1 MDGQKLLIDRSQV
14 DQLGQGS
21 PLGNLPVEPRL
32 AMPEMFERVAQRV
45 ADRPDDAV
53 DTSWRTLASCRDTD
67 PDLFFPVGTTGLA
80 ITQIDSAKAVCMGCP
95 AQTPCLD
102 FALRTNQDSGVWG
115 GTSEEERRHLRRT
128 YLGRRRVR
136 R

>member
-1 MDGQKLLIDRSQV
+1 
-14 DQLGQGS
+14 
-21 PLGNLPVEPRL
+21 
-32 AMPEMFERVAQRV
+32 MFERVAQQV
-45 ADRPDDAV
+45 ADRPGDAV
-53 DTSWRTLASCRDTD
+53 DTSWRTVASCRDTD